1 MIWVNETICDHFIH
15 LEKRMWE
22 SQKVGKGKTPALR
35 NFFAWH
41 YECKYQYGLINL
53 DPRLLIHGGAVINP
67 GDKKV
72 KSQPDTFLFDV
83 DQCLWK
89 KFFVLEQPSAR
100 EQHTLTKVGNLY
112 YLFGGNQSPDN
123 VILNELWCLNL

>member
-1 MIWVNETICDHFIH
+1 
-15 LEKRMWE
+15 MWE

-41 YECKYQYGLINL
+41 YECKQQYALIKL

-83 DQCLWK
+83 EQCLWK

>member
-1 MIWVNETICDHFIH
+1 
-15 LEKRMWE
+15 MWE

-67 GDKKV
+67 GDKNV
-72 KSQPDTFLFDV
+72 KS
-83 DQCLWK
+83 
-89 KFFVLEQPSAR
+89 
-100 EQHTLTKVGNLY
+100 
-112 YLFGGNQSPDN
+112 
-123 VILNELWCLNL
+123 